1 MWLLFQLSDSSTAAA
16 VTFLLNGE
24 TVSVEDDQGTSLL
37 DALREQ
43 LQCRSVKDGCS
54 PQGQCGC
61 CTVWVDGAPRVACVT
76 AVRRVAGRSVTTVEG
91 LDPAL
96 RARWTGAF
104 CNAGASQ
111 CGFCTPGIL
120 LRLASLEAGSR
131 PVTRQAVESALL
143 AHLCR
148 CTGWQSIVEAACAAL
163 GLDGDGLDWDGL
175 DGDGLDGDG
184 LDGLDRLDRPQH
196 PDSGDLARAIEPL
209 LASWRAQIEGPA
221 FQSSGPDVVLGG
233 AGFADDS
240 APAGALVQL
249 GAAESAP
256 AASLG
261 AARAGTVKVQGRN
274 STVPLVHPVSVP
286 DGEWALTLQTTWVEP
301 AYLEPDASWCRP
313 DGRPA
318 SPLANGGAFGGK
330 RRSPVEARARTLAA
344 AQKSPVRVLWSRED
358 VVRYG
363 PKRPPLALALRPD
376 GSGVVRI
383 GRTPGSGELAQLEER
398 VHRVAPDVMVEEVAI
413 AGPPVALEL
422 RGAVWVEVLAARHA
436 LGGCRAEG
444 SGDGNGAADVTVPGG
459 GRAAVR
465 VHTGDGAGAG
475 VSGRGTV
482 SVEVWA
488 GDVLHPVT
496 LRSYVIGAVH
506 QALGLV
512 WSEGIAVDAAGVPL
526 DLTIRS
532 FGILAAREMPQVEV
546 TLHQDDRWPVN
557 GSDAVFAATVA
568 AAWIAEGVPPRWPT
582 RRGGVDRHRGAAGSS
597 GGPRSF
603 GVGLGPE
610 REENR

>member
-1 MWLLFQLSDSSTAAA
+1 
-16 VTFLLNGE
+16 V
-24 TVSVEDDQGTSLL
+24 GTSLL

-43 LQCRSVKDGCS
+43 VRCRSVKDGCS

-91 LDPAL
+91 LDPSL
-96 RARWTGAF
+96 RTRWTRAF
-104 CNAGASQ
+104 VDAGASQ

-163 GLDGDGLDWDGL
+163 GLDGL
-175 DGDGLDGDG
+175 DGAE
-184 LDGLDRLDRPQH
+184 H
-196 PDSGDLARAIEPL
+196 PGADVPARAPDPL
-209 LASWRAQIEGPA
+209 LASWRSQIEGPA
-221 FQSSGPDVVLGG
+221 LQSSGPDVVLGG
-233 AGFADDS
+233 GGFADDT

-249 GAAESAP
+249 GAVETEP

-274 STVPLVHPVSVP
+274 STVPLVHPVPVP
-286 DGEWALTLQTTWVEP
+286 AGEWALTLQTTWVEP

-313 DGRPA
+313 DGPPA

-330 RRSPVEARARTLAA
+330 RRSPVAARARTLATEL
-344 AQKSPVRVLWSRED
+344 QRPVRVLWSRED

-363 PKRPPLALALRPD
+363 PKRPPLSVALRPD

-383 GRTPGSGELAQLEER
+383 GRTPGSPDLGELGER
-398 VHRVAPDVMVEEVAI
+398 LRRVAPDVVVEEVDI
-413 AGPPVALEL
+413 AGPPVAAEL

-436 LGGCRAEG
+436 LAGRLAEG
-444 SGDGNGAADVTVPGG
+444 NTDGTGSADVTLPGG
-459 GRAAVR
+459 GRAAVSVR
-465 VHTGDGAGAG
+465 TGADADADADAGAG
-475 VSGRGTV
+475 LTGRGTV

-488 GDVLHPVT
+488 GELLDAVT
-496 LRSYVIGAVH
+496 LRSYAIGAVH

-532 FGILAAREMPQVEV
+532 FGILTAREMPQVEV
-546 TLHQDDRWPVN
+546 TLHDDDRWPVN

-568 AAWIAEGVPPRWPT
+568 AAWIAEGLPPRWPT
-582 RRGGVDRHRGAAGSS
+582 RRGGVEQSRRAARSS
-597 GGPRSF
+597 GESRS
-603 GVGLGPE
+603 GASRSGASQSDGDGSGRE
-610 REENR
+610 REEKR

>member
-1 MWLLFQLSDSSTAAA
+1 
-16 VTFLLNGE
+16 V
-24 TVSVEDDQGTSLL
+24 
-37 DALREQ
+37 R
-43 LQCRSVKDGCS
+43 CRSVKDGCS

-76 AVRRVAGRSVTTVEG
+76 ALRRVAGRSVTTVEG
-91 LDPAL
+91 LDPEL
-96 RARWTGAF
+96 RARWTRAF
-104 CNAGASQ
+104 AAAGASQ

-148 CTGWQSIVEAACAAL
+148 CTGWQSIVEAAGTAL
-163 GLDGDGLDWDGL
+163 GLDGIDS
-175 DGDGLDGDG
+175 
-184 LDGLDRLDRPQH
+184 PQH
-196 PDSGDLARAIEPL
+196 PGSAGPPQPPDPL

-221 FQSSGPDVVLGG
+221 FQSSGPDVILGDG

-249 GAAESAP
+249 GAAETAP
-256 AASLG
+256 ATSLG

-274 STVPLVHPVSVP
+274 STVPLVHPVAVP
-286 DGEWALTLQTTWVEP
+286 AGEWALTLQTTWVEP

-313 DGRPA
+313 DGLPA

-330 RRSPVEARARTLAA
+330 RHSPVVARARTLATER
-344 AQKSPVRVLWSRED
+344 QSPVRVLWSRED

-363 PKRPPLALALRPD
+363 PKRPPLSLALRPD

-383 GRTPGSGELAQLEER
+383 GRTPGSPDLGELEER
-398 VHRVAPDVMVEEVAI
+398 LRRVAPDVVVEEVAI

-436 LGGCRAEG
+436 LAGRRATG
-444 SGDGNGAADVTVPGG
+444 SGDGSGSADVTLPGG
-459 GRAAVR
+459 GRAAVT
-465 VHTGDGAGAG
+465 VQPGEGAGLA
-475 VSGRGTV
+475 GRGTV

-488 GDVLHPVT
+488 GELLHPVT
-496 LRSYVIGAVH
+496 LRSYAVGAVH

-512 WSEGIAVDAAGVPL
+512 WSEGIAVDEAGVPL

-532 FGILAAREMPQVEV
+532 FGILAAREMPQVTV
-546 TLHQDDRWPVN
+546 TLHEDDRWPVN

-582 RRGGVDRHRGAAGSS
+582 RRGGVEQNRRVARTSAGSPSAGSPSAGSRSDGDGS
-597 GGPRSF
+597 GQD
-603 GVGLGPE
+603 
-610 REENR
+610 REEKR